1 MVRLLDVITSTSIR
15 AGGSR
20 STWPYH
26 GLWGYP
32 YSHTRP
38 RRMSRIRPV
47 FPLPNLILYPGS
59 LVPLHLFEPRY
70 VQMMEEMLAQDQDQL
85 VAATLA
91 GDWEDQYFEEP
102 PLYPVAGIGQVQQVA
117 RDAQGNFNLVLRGEG
132 RVQIL
137 GEEKRPTEQLYRKIR
152 VASVAEP
159 KVAAK
164 GHPELLQE
172 LLELLT
178 YLTGQGV
185 SAQDGDTLN
194 YLSDVSLVQMPMPM
208 EEKLRLFAQA
218 DPVARA
224 TALVEAWRQMKE
236 RPAPPASGPGFDPD
250 SN

>member
-1 MVRLLDVITSTSIR
+1 
-15 AGGSR
+15 
-20 STWPYH
+20 
-26 GLWGYP
+26 
-32 YSHTRP
+32 
-38 RRMSRIRPV
+38 MSRIRPV

-70 VQMMEEMLAQDQDQL
+70 VQMMEEMLAADQDEL

-102 PLYPVAGIGQVQQVA
+102 SLYPVAGLGQVQQVA
-117 RDAQGNFNLVLRGEG
+117 RDAQDNFNLVLRGEE

-137 GEEKRPTEQLYRKIR
+137 GEEESSEAQQYRKIR
-152 VASVAEP
+152 IATVAEP

-164 GHPELLQE
+164 GHPELLAE
-172 LLELLT
+172 LLQLLS

-185 SAQDGDTLN
+185 AAQDGDTLN
-194 YLSDVSLVQMPMPM
+194 YLSDVSLVQMPLPM
-208 EEKLRLFAQA
+208 EEKLRLFAMA

-224 TALVEAWRQMKE
+224 TALVEAWRRMQN
-236 RPAPPASGPGFDPD
+236 RPEPPPSASGFHPD

>member
-1 MVRLLDVITSTSIR
+1 
-15 AGGSR
+15 
-20 STWPYH
+20 
-26 GLWGYP
+26 
-32 YSHTRP
+32 
-38 RRMSRIRPV
+38 MSRIRPV

-137 GEEKRPTEQLYRKIR
+137 GEEKRPAEQLYRKIR

-159 KVAAK
+159 NVAAK

-172 LLELLT
+172 LMELLT